1 MHELSLLR
9 LDEQMVQNSRK
20 KQIKVRNVAQIVKL

>member
-20 KQIKVRNVAQIVKL
+20 KQIKVRNVAQTVKL